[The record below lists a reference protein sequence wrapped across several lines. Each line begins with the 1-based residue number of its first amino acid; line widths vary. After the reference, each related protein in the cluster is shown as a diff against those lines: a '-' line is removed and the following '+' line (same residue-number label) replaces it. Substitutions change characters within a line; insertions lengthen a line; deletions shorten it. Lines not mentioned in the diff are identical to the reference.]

1 MNQNYHSSKYY
12 INSSY
17 DSEQFAKSM
26 KYKAKLIDDL
36 INDIIMYIIISTA
49 FELFLTYNIYNY
61 TKYNP
66 ILIFF
71 IISMLITSIV
81 LFIMFHSKVNILDIC
96 IRYSI
101 IKLIPFTIF
110 YLCYKFL

>member
-1 MNQNYHSSKYY
+1 MNQNYTPEKYY
-12 INSSY
+12 KYDNY
-17 DSEQFAKSM
+17 DSDQFAKSM
-26 KYKAKLIDDL
+26 KYKAKLIEDL
-36 INDIIMYIIISTA
+36 INDIIMYILISTA

-71 IISMLITSIV
+71 IISMLITSIT
-81 LFIMFHSKVNILDIC
+81 LFIMYHSNVNILNISF
-96 IRYSI
+96 RYSI